1 MASNAPLSF
10 PPKLDRK
17 QIGLLLLLLSAIL
30 LMLFFPSFR
39 ADQTL
44 FSNDGPLGAQ
54 SAKANLLPDTF
65 TGSWQD
71 LNWIGAHG
79 GSALPSVTFG
89 ILAILKPI
97 GFSKFYG
104 PLTLLICGIAAYVL
118 FRQLRFNPAVCLL
131 GAIATTLNM
140 DIFSNVCWGLGTRAI
155 TFASVFLALAA
166 LSSAATRQTWVKY
179 ALAGLCVG
187 MGLTEGAD
195 VGVIFSLVVAA
206 YTMMLSYTQEA
217 QPGRGLAKGVGRT
230 ALVAFFAAFMAFQAI
245 NALVH
250 AKVMSSVQSQQD
262 SKSPEEN
269 WDWATQW
276 SLPKIETLRVA
287 IPGLFGYRM
296 DTPDGGQYWGTVGQ
310 QPGWPSHHQ
319 GFPRYSGSGE
329 YAGVAVVLIA
339 LWGLAAS
346 FSSSSNAFSAP
357 EKKLIWFW
365 AAMAFLSLLFAFGR
379 HAPFYRLLYAL
390 PYFSS
395 IRNPIKFM
403 HPFQLSLLIL
413 FCYGLQG
420 LSRRY
425 LEASGH
431 KLLSLGEQVKAW
443 WARATVFE
451 KRWTLGSLGAAGL
464 SILGMLIYATSRQE
478 LERHLA
484 ASGFDATQAT
494 AIAKFSSGE
503 FGLFVLFLLLSVA
516 LVTLMM
522 SGVLAGRRAKW
533 AAILLGLVL
542 VADLARAN
550 APWIKY
556 YNYEEKY
563 VSNPVLD
570 ILRDKPYEHR
580 VAVFPFKAGQEMATL
595 QQVYGGE
602 WLQHQFQFYNIQS
615 LDVSQEPRSAPEN
628 VAFRTAL
635 QTNFVRLWELTNTR
649 FLLGTVGLVDALN
662 QQLDAEKQR
671 FKLHTAFTL
680 SQAPTGSSILAP
692 TNASGPFAV
701 IEFTGALPR
710 ARLYSQWQ
718 VLTNGPAALGQL
730 KSSSFDPAQSVLV
743 TSTQPVPT
751 PPASPPAT
759 AATAEFVSYVPKR
772 VEIKTKSP
780 APGVLLL
787 NDKYD
792 PDWKVRVDGQ
802 PATLLECNYL
812 MRGVALPAGAH
823 TVVFHFEPPT
833 SALYSSLTAI
843 AAGLLMCGY
852 LVFSRRAAG
861 PASVPEPAR
870 IPAQPR

>member
-1 MASNAPLSF
+1 MASNSPLSSS
-10 PPKLDRK
+10 PQLDRK
-17 QIGLLLLLLSAIL
+17 QVGLLLLSLSAIL
-30 LMLFFPSFR
+30 LMLFFPSFH
-39 ADQTL
+39 AGTTL

-54 SAKANLLPDTF
+54 SSQANRLPDTF

-89 ILAILKPI
+89 ILAILKPV

-131 GAIATTLNM
+131 GAIAATLNM

-155 TFASVFLALAA
+155 TFASAFLALAA

-179 ALAGLCVG
+179 AVAGLCVG

-195 VGVIFSLVVAA
+195 VGVIFSLLVAA

-217 QPGRGLAKGVGRT
+217 QLGKGMAKGVGRT
-230 ALVAFFAAFMAFQAI
+230 VLVAIFAAFMASQAI
-245 NALVH
+245 IALRQ
-250 AKVMSSVQSQQD
+250 AKVGSSVQSRQD
-262 SKSPEEN
+262 SKSPAEN

-276 SLPKIETLRVA
+276 SLPKIETLRVV

-296 DTPDGGQYWGTVGQ
+296 DTPEGGQYWGTVGQ
-310 QPGWPSHHQ
+310 QPGWQNHHQ

-329 YAGVAVVLIA
+329 YAGVAVALIA

-346 FSSSSNAFSAP
+346 FSSSSQAFSAA
-357 EKKLIWFW
+357 ERKLIWFW

-379 HAPFYRLLYAL
+379 HAPFYRILYSL
-390 PYFSS
+390 PFFSS

-425 LEASGH
+425 LETSGS
-431 KLLSLGEQVKAW
+431 KLLSLADQVKAW
-443 WARATVFE
+443 WAKATIFE
-451 KRWTLGSLGAAGL
+451 KRWTLGSFAFAGF
-464 SILGMLIYATSRQE
+464 SILGMLIYSTSRQE

-484 ASGFDATQAT
+484 ASGFDATQASS
-494 AIAKFSSGE
+494 IAKFSSGE
-503 FGLFVLFLLLSVA
+503 LGFFVLFLLISIA
-516 LVTLMM
+516 LVTLIM
-522 SGVLAGRRAKW
+522 SGSLAGRRAKW
-533 AAILLGLVL
+533 ATILLGLVL
-542 VADLARAN
+542 VVDLARAN

-570 ILRDKPYEHR
+570 ILRNKPYERR
-580 VAVFPFKAGQEMATL
+580 VAVFPFQAGPELSTL
-595 QQVYGGE
+595 QQFYGGE
-602 WLQHQFQFYNIQS
+602 WLQHQFQFYNIHS

-628 VAFRTAL
+628 VAFRSAL
-635 QTNFVRLWELTNTR
+635 QTNFVRLWELTSTR
-649 FLLGTVGLVDALN
+649 YLLGTVGLVDALN
-662 QQLDAEKQR
+662 QQLDGEKRR
-671 FKLHTAFTL
+671 FKLHAAFTL
-680 SQAPTGSSILAP
+680 SQAPTGSSVLAP

-710 ARLYSQWQ
+710 AKLYSQWQ
-718 VLTNGPAALGQL
+718 VQTNGPAALGQL
-730 KSSSFDPAQSVLV
+730 KNPSFDPAQTVLV
-743 TSTQPVPT
+743 TSTQPVPP
-751 PPASPPAT
+751 PPASPPSKAG
-759 AATAEFVSYVPKR
+759 TAEFVSYVPKR
-772 VEIKTKSP
+772 VEIKTQSE
-780 APGVLLL
+780 APGLLLL

-812 MRGVALPAGAH
+812 MRGVPVPPGAH

-833 SALYSSLTAI
+833 FALYFSLPAI
-843 AAGLLMCGY
+843 AAGLLLCGY
-852 LVFSRRAAG
+852 LAFARRAAG
-861 PASVPEPAR
+861 AVAAPELSRAPVHSK
-870 IPAQPR
+870 